1 MGVESI
7 SFMSVEKTENEPV
20 RSLSISL
27 LHVPSGKFE
36 FYSQE
41 MRWKRLCFWHRLAY
55 SGTLHMVWVSLTNTW
70 PVFVWLSIGW
80 WRVVQK
86 DSLLTLYTL
95 AVSPSTNSFNLT
107 VFASPVT

>member
-1 MGVESI
+1 MESI
-7 SFMSVEKTENEPV
+7 SFVSVEKTENEPV

-41 MRWKRLCFWHRLAY
+41 MRWKRPCLWHRLAY
-55 SGTLHMVWVSLTNTW
+55 SGTLHMVWVSCTNTW